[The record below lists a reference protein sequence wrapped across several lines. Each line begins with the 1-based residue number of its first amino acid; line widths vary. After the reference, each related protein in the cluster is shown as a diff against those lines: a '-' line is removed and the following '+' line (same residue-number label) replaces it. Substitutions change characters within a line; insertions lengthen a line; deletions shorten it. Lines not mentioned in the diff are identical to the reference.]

1 MRQRVLRRYERLLAG
16 LLGLVWIGGGIAALV
31 IGIARSGWAV
41 IAMAVLAAGY
51 GVVWLRVAARA
62 RLYEP
67 GELLM
72 PWRARK

>member
-1 MRQRVLRRYERLLAG
+1 MRRRVLRRYERLLAVI
-16 LLGLVWIGGGIAALV
+16 LAVVWIGGGIAALV
-31 IGIARSGWAV
+31 IGIARNGWAV
-41 IAMAVLAAGY
+41 MAMALLAIGY